1 MKTTARQI
9 FEKHIGANKES
20 GYISVKNEDVMNAI
34 IEALEFSKYTP
45 ILDSKTKEPLKL
57 GDRVENNNKQCGILH
72 FDDCFNKY
80 VIKTDTGGHIH
91 STVYIKMPELYDYSI
106 DNTKVECRPNPH
118 KKRW

>member
-34 IEALEFSKYTP
+34 IEALELSRYTP

-80 VIKTDTGGHIH
+80 VIKTDTGGHIN
-91 STVYIKMPELYDYSI
+91 STVYIKIPELYDYRI
-106 DNTKVECRPNPH
+106 DNTKVECRPHPH